1 MIENFDQNEII
12 FILTVMTTSAVIVG
26 FMAGLFGIGGG
37 LIMVPVLFYVFSLVG
52 IERTFVM
59 HLAVGTSFSII
70 IPNSIISTITH
81 MKFKAVDF
89 SIVKTFGTFVAI
101 GVVLGTIFAVSL
113 KTSSLI
119 LFFSI
124 MTMLF
129 AIYFL
134 MEKEKINPIPRDIN
148 LIYRVIC
155 GFLSGFLSAPMGI
168 GGGVFNTPIFKMFG
182 YPINIAIGS
191 SAAIGFLIA
200 LIGAVGFAVSGTYFN
215 IVKTFGAFVVIGVV
229 LGTIFAVS
237 LKTSS
242 LVLFFSIITMFF
254 AIYFLTAKEKI
265 NPIQREINLIYRVI
279 FGFLSGF
286 LSAPMGIAGGVINTP
301 ILKIFGYQVKV
312 AIGSSAAVGF
322 LIALI
327 GAIGFAVSGS
337 YLNVNVPLSLGFVN
351 IPAFL
356 IFAPITMFMAKIG
369 AKTVHKFDKKLIG
382 KLFGVY
388 LFIISCK
395 LFYEYFSF

>member
-1 MIENFDQNEII
+1 MLESLDQNQII
-12 FILTVMTTSAVIVG
+12 FIVIVMVTSAVVVG

-37 LIMVPVLFYVFSLVG
+37 LIMVPVLFYVFSFVG

-89 SIVKTFGTFVAI
+89 SIVKTFGAFVVI

-113 KTSSLI
+113 KTSNLI

-124 MTMLF
+124 MTMFF

-134 MEKEKINPIPRDIN
+134 MEKEKINTGPKEIN

-200 LIGAVGFAVSGTYFN
+200 LIGA
-215 IVKTFGAFVVIGVV
+215 
-229 LGTIFAVS
+229 
-237 LKTSS
+237 
-242 LVLFFSIITMFF
+242 
-254 AIYFLTAKEKI
+254 
-265 NPIQREINLIYRVI
+265 
-279 FGFLSGF
+279 
-286 LSAPMGIAGGVINTP
+286 
-301 ILKIFGYQVKV
+301 
-312 AIGSSAAVGF
+312 
-322 LIALI
+322 
-327 GAIGFAVSGS
+327 IGFAVSGS
-337 YLNVNVPLSLGFVN
+337 YFNINVPLSLGFVN
-351 IPAFL
+351 VPAFI
-356 IFAPITMFMAKIG
+356 IFVPITTFMAKIG
-369 AKTVHKFDKKLIG
+369 AETVHKVNKRLIG
-382 KLFGVY
+382 KLFGIY
-388 LFIISCK
+388 LFIVACR